1 MITMILVFSHGCKCT
16 DHNLLPPYWLYAKTW
31 IPNPGIMN
39 LESWTGVKNFMD
51 IMIMYFVF
59 VPMVWCREE
68 YFLRLIHVQ
77 YMAILAAPTDQ
88 VAMNCSIFGREL
100 HEHLY
105 HASHYS
111 KSREDIIKFHHLFFL
126 YFSGICLIAYAY
138 FKKVNKHYRF
148 MSINIIDDTYIVAV
162 WHILSYT
169 IKCISTQVLAAFNF
183 FYFKWTF
190 TGTV

>member
-1 MITMILVFSHGCKCT
+1 MILVFSHGCKCT
-16 DHNLLPPYWLYAKTW
+16 DHNLLSPYWLYAKTW

-39 LESWTGVKNFMD
+39 LESWTEVKNFMD

-77 YMAILAAPTDQ
+77 YMAILAAP
-88 VAMNCSIFGREL
+88 NNLNHWPRGYEL
-100 HEHLY
+100 LNFWKRAPWTPLSCLPLLY
-105 HASHYS
+105 
-111 KSREDIIKFHHLFFL
+111 IIKFHHLFFL
-126 YFSGICLIAYAY
+126 IFLRYMSHRLK
-138 FKKVNKHYRF
+138 KKVNKHYRF

-183 FYFKWTF
+183 FTSSERLQAQYNNTE
-190 TGTV
+190 